1 MVNIVRTMK
10 PFHSFCAVL
19 FILSGFIAAQDKPDT
34 NVCNP
39 CTVRITQATAEKMM
53 LHRVEPQYPQEAI
66 SSRVSGAVAVGFV
79 IDKEGNTVR
88 VAALKP
94 SPEPD
99 AINDPT
105 VVAAVVKAV
114 KEWKFKP
121 YFVNG
126 KPEAVETMFVFHLK
140 LGEAAK

>member
-1 MVNIVRTMK
+1 MK
-10 PFHSFCAVL
+10 TLYALSAVL
-19 FILSGFIAAQDKPDT
+19 FILVGITTAQEKPDT
-34 NVCNP
+34 DACNP
-39 CTVRITQATAEKMM
+39 CRVRLVQGAAEKML

-79 IDKEGNTVR
+79 IDKDGNTVR

-99 AINDPT
+99 AINDPAVIT
-105 VVAAVVKAV
+105 AVVKAV

-126 KPEAVETMFVFHLK
+126 KPEAVETIFVFHLK
-140 LGEAAK
+140 LGDAAK

>member
-1 MVNIVRTMK
+1 MK
-10 PFHSFCAVL
+10 TLYALSALL
-19 FILSGFIAAQDKPDT
+19 FILADVITAQDKPDT

-39 CTVRITQATAEKMM
+39 CTVRIAQGVAEKMI
-53 LHRVEPQYPQEAI
+53 LHRVEPQYPQAAI
-66 SSRVSGAVAVGFV
+66 SSRVSGAIDVGFV
-79 IDKEGNTVR
+79 IDKEGNTAR
-88 VAALKP
+88 VVALKP

-105 VVAAVVKAV
+105 MIAAVVKAV

-121 YFVNG
+121 YLVNG

-140 LGEAAK
+140 LGEAPK